1 MTKSFLSFFENY
13 ENHHSFLDLINL
25 CKEINNYI
33 YNNDIIN
40 SQFFSSFT
48 STKEGYEIKFDENG
62 KNDYIIDLNNKT
74 IKNQFGYDQIID
86 DVYENLE
93 NLYDNIK
100 NIEVSINIKQIDEK
114 IIIDPFGE
122 ENWENDNDIK
132 GFMDIIKM
140 NESFKDELKDKISD
154 KYLSLKHGI
163 LELLDNTL
171 DGDIIRLED
180 FIIDYIEAWKNDLS
194 EPEEIMD
201 GFIEDAEIFD
211 FYLKYQADIDQ
222 ILSDNDYYDEKPG
235 VESLYD
241 YVIHG
246 TRDAVVYC
254 MDDIKNEIFGETEE

>member
-1 MTKSFLSFFENY
+1 MISIILSSLREIRSFLESI
-13 ENHHSFLDLINL
+13 SFLIAN
-25 CKEINNYI
+25 
-33 YNNDIIN
+33 
-40 SQFFSSFT
+40 
-48 STKEGYEIKFDENG
+48 
-62 KNDYIIDLNNKT
+62 
-74 IKNQFGYDQIID
+74 
-86 DVYENLE
+86 V
-93 NLYDNIK
+93 
-100 NIEVSINIKQIDEK
+100 
-114 IIIDPFGE
+114 
-122 ENWENDNDIK
+122 
-132 GFMDIIKM
+132 
-140 NESFKDELKDKISD
+140 KISD
-154 KYLSLKHGI
+154 KYLSLKRGI

-180 FIIDYIEAWKNDLS
+180 FISDYIDAWKNDLS

-211 FYLKYQADIDQ
+211 FYLKYQSDIDQ